1 MPAPTRSHSSV
12 RRCRADENPR
22 VQRIAFACCALL
34 FAAQAGA
41 GTSGSVALTSDYRF
55 RGASLSDGLP
65 SLQFDLDWAVPQGWY
80 AGVFAASVR
89 LPPYDRNGLQGVI
102 YAGYSR
108 PFIASWNWEAGTV
121 YSRFTRD
128 REYDYPE
135 AYLGLLSPLLQLRV
149 HYARHYF
156 GQGPAELY
164 LELDGTRE
172 LDEHWRLLGH
182 VGVLRRDGMVAE
194 RISHYRYDARA
205 GLGARF
211 GAFDWQLAWVGSA
224 GGASY
229 AFGYPARASRRNVV
243 LSVSREW

>member
-1 MPAPTRSHSSV
+1 M
-12 RRCRADENPR
+12 
-22 VQRIAFACCALL
+22 FACCALL
-34 FAAQAGA
+34 FAAQASA
-41 GTSGSVALTSDYRF
+41 RTSGSVALTSDYRF
-55 RGASLSDGLP
+55 RGVTLSDGLP
-65 SLQFDLDWAVPQGWY
+65 ALQFDLDWAVPQGWY
-80 AGVFAASVR
+80 AGVFTSSVR
-89 LPPYDRNGLQGVI
+89 LPPGGSNSLQGSI
-102 YAGYSR
+102 YAGYSHR
-108 PFIASWNWEAGTV
+108 LTASWNWESGAV

-135 AYLGLLSPLLQLRV
+135 TYLGLLSPLLQVRV

-164 LELDGTRE
+164 LELDGMRE
-172 LDEHWRLLGH
+172 LGGRWRLLGH
-182 VGVLRRDGMVAE
+182 VGVLRREGMPPAE
-194 RISHYRYDARA
+194 RASHYRYDARA

-229 AFGYPARASRRNVV
+229 AFGYPARSPRRNVV